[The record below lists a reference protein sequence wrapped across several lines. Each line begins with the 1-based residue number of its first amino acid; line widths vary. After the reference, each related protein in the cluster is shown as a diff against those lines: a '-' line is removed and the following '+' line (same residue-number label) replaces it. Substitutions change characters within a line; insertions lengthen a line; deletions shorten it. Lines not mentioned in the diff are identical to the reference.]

1 MIRAAGLALL
11 TLCLAPPAEAHE
23 FRPAH
28 LELTT
33 GRASGPAAARA
44 GATAPVDTVD
54 LVLRRPKARGR
65 VLGIDVVV
73 EGCSSAGAPTRSDA
87 QTHQAERRRLSCPG
101 GLAGRTVRATGLEAT
116 GVDLMVRVDDEP
128 ALVLDPDRPM
138 GALPA
143 EPRGASAWLLLGV
156 EHILLGPDHLLFVLG
171 LMLLVGRRPRL
182 LVGTVT
188 SFTIAHSI
196 TLAVAILGWVSAP
209 VRSVEAIIA
218 LSVLL
223 LAWELSRDARDAD
236 GLARRQPWVFAFAC
250 GLLHGFGFAGALG
263 ELGLPEDAVA
273 AALFQFNVGVEV
285 GQLAFVAVAAL
296 VARAATATS
305 ARWRP
310 ALIYGMG
317 GIAAF
322 WFMDRA
328 APLVLG

>member
-1 MIRAAGLALL
+1 MIRTAALALGI
-11 TLCLAPPAEAHE
+11 LCLASPAGAHE

-33 GRASGPAAARA
+33 VGASKPGAAAQV
-44 GATAPVDTVD
+44 GAPAPGDTVH

-65 VLGIDVVV
+65 IQGIDVVV
-73 EGCSSAGAPTRSDA
+73 EGCASTGAPTRSDA

-101 GLAGRTVRATGLEAT
+101 GLAGRTVRATGLAAT
-116 GVDLMVRVDDEP
+116 GVDLMVRVDGEP
-128 ALVLDPDRPM
+128 ALVLDPDRPF
-138 GALPA
+138 AVLPA
-143 EPRGASAWLLLGV
+143 EPRGASAWLLLGI

-196 TLAVAILGWVSAP
+196 TLAAAILGWVNAP

-223 LAWELSRDARDAD
+223 LAWELSRTTDES

-263 ELGLPEDAVA
+263 ELGLPEGAVA
-273 AALFQFNVGVEV
+273 SALFQFNVGVEV

-296 VARAATATS
+296 VARAVGS
-305 ARWRP
+305 MDRWRP
-310 ALIYGMG
+310 FLVYGMG